1 MFYDSGR
8 NSGRQPSFFKNI
20 WLALYFINLQF
31 ITMLEK
37 LFGFNPKKS
46 TVRTEIMA
54 GITTFLT
61 MAYILAVNPNIL
73 GETGMDKGALFTT
86 TVLMSALPTI
96 FMALYA
102 KLPLALA
109 PGMGLNA
116 FFAYTV
122 CLIMG
127 YSWQFALTAVFLE
140 GLVFLLLT
148 VTNLREKIVDV
159 IPPALKTA
167 ISAGIGLYIAFIGLK
182 NAEVIV
188 DNPATLVSLGKL
200 TSGSGLLGVIGIAIT
215 SILLVRNV
223 KGALLIGILA
233 TTLIG
238 IPMGI
243 TQLDGFFSTPPT
255 IEPIFLKF
263 EWSQVCTAEMATIV
277 FTLLFVDLFDCIGT
291 VIGVT
296 TRANM
301 IDADGKIP
309 GLKKVFMVDSVST
322 AAGAMMGT
330 STVAVYVESA
340 AGVNEGGR
348 TGLTSFTTGCC
359 FLLALFFAPFFL
371 AIPAAATAPVLVLVG
386 LMMMSNI
393 WKVDFFDYKESIPA
407 FICMIFMPLAYSI
420 SDGILLGHLAYVIIN
435 FFSGNRKSLTPGM
448 YVLAVIFVLKFI
460 LH

>member
-1 MFYDSGR
+1 
-8 NSGRQPSFFKNI
+8 
-20 WLALYFINLQF
+20 
-31 ITMLEK
+31 MLEK
-37 LFGFNPKKS
+37 LFGFNPKET
-46 TVRTEIMA
+46 TVRTEVMA

-73 GETGMDKGALFTT
+73 SETGMDKGALFTT
-86 TVLMSALPTI
+86 TVIMSALPTI
-96 FMALYA
+96 FMGLYA

-116 FFAYTV
+116 FFAYTI

-140 GLVFLLLT
+140 GLAFILLT

-159 IPPALKTA
+159 IPEGLKTA

-182 NAEVIV
+182 NAEIIV
-188 DNPATLVSLGKL
+188 DNQATLVSLGTL
-200 TSGSGLLGVIGIAIT
+200 TSGSGLLGVIGIALT
-215 SILLVRNV
+215 SIMLVRNV
-223 KGALLIGILA
+223 KGALLLGILL
-233 TTLIG
+233 TTIIG
-238 IPMGI
+238 IPLGI
-243 TQLDGFFSTPPT
+243 THLDGVFSAPPS

-263 EWSQVCTAEMATIV
+263 EWDHIFTQEMVVIV

-296 TRANM
+296 TRAGM
-301 IDADGKIP
+301 VKEDGKIP
-309 GLKKVFMVDSVST
+309 HLKEVFMVDSLAT
-322 AAGAMMGT
+322 TAGAAMGT

-348 TGLTSFTTGCC
+348 SGLTAFTTGVC
-359 FLLALFFAPFFL
+359 FLVALFFAPFFL

-393 WKVDFFDYKESIPA
+393 WKIDFFDYKESIPA

-420 SDGILLGHLAYVIIN
+420 SDGILLGHLCYVIIN
-435 FFSGNRKSLTPGM
+435 VLGGNRKNLTLGM
-448 YVLAVIFVLKFI
+448 YILAAVFLLKFI
-460 LH
+460 L

>member
-1 MFYDSGR
+1 
-8 NSGRQPSFFKNI
+8 
-20 WLALYFINLQF
+20 
-31 ITMLEK
+31 MLTK
-37 LFGFNPKKS
+37 LFGFNPKET

-73 GETGMDKGALFTT
+73 SETGMDKGALFTT
-86 TVLMSALPTI
+86 TVIMSALPTI
-96 FMALYA
+96 FMGLYA

-140 GLVFLLLT
+140 GLLFILLT

-159 IPPALKTA
+159 LPNALKNA

-182 NAEVIV
+182 NAEIIV
-188 DNPATLVSLGKL
+188 NNDATLVSLGNV
-200 TSGSGLLGVIGIAIT
+200 TSGSALLGVIGIVIT
-215 SILLVRNV
+215 SVLLVKNL

-238 IPMGI
+238 IPLGV
-243 TQLDGFFSTPPT
+243 THFDGVLSVPPSV
-255 IEPIFLKF
+255 EPIFMKF
-263 EWSQVCTAEMATIV
+263 EWTDIFTKEMFIIV

-296 TRANM
+296 TRTGM
-301 IDADGKIP
+301 VKEDGKIP
-309 GLKKVFMVDSVST
+309 RLKEVFMVDSVST
-322 AAGAMMGT
+322 AAGAVMGT

-348 TGLTSFTTGCC
+348 SGLTAFVTGIC

-386 LMMMSNI
+386 LMMMSSVLNVEFS
-393 WKVDFFDYKESIPA
+393 KYSEAIPA
-407 FICMIFMPLAYSI
+407 FICIIFMPLSYSI
-420 SDGILLGHLAYVIIN
+420 SDGIVLGHLSYILIN
-435 FFSGNRKSLTPGM
+435 LLSGNYKKVTIGM
-448 YVLAVIFVLKFI
+448 YILGAFFLLKF
-460 LH
+460 LM

>member
-1 MFYDSGR
+1 
-8 NSGRQPSFFKNI
+8 
-20 WLALYFINLQF
+20 
-31 ITMLEK
+31 MLEK
-37 LFGFNPKKS
+37 LFAFNTKET
-46 TVRTEIMA
+46 TVRTEITA

-122 CLIMG
+122 CLVMG

-159 IPPALKTA
+159 IPNALKNA
-167 ISAGIGLYIAFIGLK
+167 ISAGIGLYIAFIGLQG
-182 NAEVIV
+182 AGIIV
-188 DNPATLVSLGKL
+188 NNDATLVSLGDL
-200 TSGSGLLGVIGIAIT
+200 TTGSALLGAIGIIVT
-215 SILLVRNV
+215 SILLVKNV
-223 KGALLIGILA
+223 KGALLWGILA

-238 IPMGI
+238 IPLGV
-243 TQLDGFFSTPPT
+243 TQINGVFSTPPS
-255 IEPIFLKF
+255 IEPIFMQF
-263 EWSQVCTAEMATIV
+263 EWDQIFTKEMVIIV
-277 FTLLFVDLFDCIGT
+277 FTFLFVDLFDCIGT

-296 TRANM
+296 TRAGM
-301 IDADGKIP
+301 VKEDGKIP
-309 GLKKVFMVDSVST
+309 RLKEVFMVDSIST
-322 AAGAMMGT
+322 AAGAVMGT

-348 TGLTSFTTGCC
+348 SGLTAFVTGIC
-359 FLLALFFAPFFL
+359 FLLALFFAPLFL
-371 AIPAAATAPVLVLVG
+371 AIPAAATTPVLVLVG
-386 LMMMSNI
+386 LMMMSSVLKIN
-393 WKVDFFDYKESIPA
+393 FDDYAEAIPA
-407 FICMIFMPLAYSI
+407 FICVLLMPLTYSI
-420 SDGILLGHLAYVIIN
+420 SEGIVLGHLSYIFIN
-435 FFSGNRKSLTPGM
+435 LLSGNYKKMTVGM
-448 YVLAVIFVLKFI
+448 YILAIFFLIKF
-460 LH
+460 LV

>member
-1 MFYDSGR
+1 
-8 NSGRQPSFFKNI
+8 
-20 WLALYFINLQF
+20 
-31 ITMLEK
+31 MLEK
-37 LFGFNPKKS
+37 LFGFNPKET

-140 GLVFLLLT
+140 GLAFILLT
-148 VTNLREKIVDV
+148 ITNLREKIVEV

-188 DNPATLVSLGKL
+188 DNPASLVSLGKL
-200 TSGSGLLGVIGIAIT
+200 TSGSGLLGVIGIGLT

-243 TQLDGFFSTPPT
+243 TNIDGIFSIPPS
-255 IEPIFLKF
+255 IEPIFMKF
-263 EWSQVCTAEMATIV
+263 EWSNIFTAEMATIV

-301 IDADGKIP
+301 IGDDGKIP
-309 GLKKVFMVDSVST
+309 NLKKVFMVDSLST
-322 AAGAMMGT
+322 AAGAAMGT

-348 TGLTSFTTGCC
+348 SGLTAFTTGIC

-393 WKVDFFDYKESIPA
+393 WKIDFFDYKESIPA

-420 SDGILLGHLAYVIIN
+420 SDGILLGHLSYVIVN
-435 FFSGNRKSLTPGM
+435 LLSGNRKNLTTGM
-448 YVLAVIFVLKFI
+448 YVLAAIFLLKFI
-460 LH
+460 LQ

>member
-1 MFYDSGR
+1 
-8 NSGRQPSFFKNI
+8 
-20 WLALYFINLQF
+20 
-31 ITMLEK
+31 MLEK
-37 LFGFNPKKS
+37 LFGFNPKE
-46 TVRTEIMA
+46 TTIRTEIMA

-61 MAYILAVNPNIL
+61 MAYILAVNPSIL

-140 GLVFLLLT
+140 GLAFILLT
-148 VTNLREKIVDV
+148 ITNLREKIVEV

-200 TSGSGLLGVIGIAIT
+200 TSGSGLLGIIGIGLT
-215 SILLVRNV
+215 SILLVRNI

-233 TTLIG
+233 TTIIG

-243 TQLDGFFSTPPT
+243 TNLDSVFSIPPS
-255 IEPIFLKF
+255 IEPIFMKF
-263 EWSQVCTAEMATIV
+263 EWDNIFTAEMATIV

-301 IDADGKIP
+301 IDEDGKIP
-309 GLKKVFMVDSVST
+309 NLKKVFMVDSLST
-322 AAGAMMGT
+322 AAGAAMGT

-348 TGLTSFTTGCC
+348 SGLTAFVTGAC

-393 WKVDFFDYKESIPA
+393 WKIDFFDYKESIPA

-420 SDGILLGHLAYVIIN
+420 SDGILLGHLSYVIIN
-435 FFSGNRKSLTPGM
+435 LLSGNRKSLTTGM
-448 YVLAVIFVLKFI
+448 YILAAIFLLKFI
-460 LH
+460 IQ

>member
-1 MFYDSGR
+1 M
-8 NSGRQPSFFKNI
+8 
-20 WLALYFINLQF
+20 LQ
-31 ITMLEK
+31 K
-37 LFGFNPKKS
+37 LFGFNPKET
-46 TVRTEIMA
+46 TVKTEIMA

-86 TVLMSALPTI
+86 TVIMSAIPTI
-96 FMALYA
+96 FMGLYA

-116 FFAYTV
+116 FFAYTI

-140 GLVFLLLT
+140 GLAFILLT

-159 IPPALKTA
+159 IPDGLKTA

-188 DNPATLVSLGKL
+188 DNPATLVSLGHL
-200 TSGSGLLGVIGIAIT
+200 TSGSGLLAIIGIILT
-215 SILLVRNV
+215 SVLLVKNV

-243 TQLDGFFSTPPT
+243 TNLDGFSSIPPS
-255 IEPIFLKF
+255 IEPIFMKF
-263 EWSQVCTAEMATIV
+263 EWSNIFTAEMATIV

-296 TRANM
+296 TRAGM
-301 IDADGKIP
+301 VGEDGKIP
-309 GLKKVFMVDSVST
+309 HLKKVFMVDSLST
-322 AAGAMMGT
+322 AAGAAMGT

-348 TGLTSFTTGCC
+348 SGLTAFTTGIC
-359 FLLALFFAPFFL
+359 FLIALFFAPFFL

-393 WKVDFFDYKESIPA
+393 WKIDFFDYKESIPA

-420 SDGILLGHLAYVIIN
+420 SDGILLGHLSYVIVN
-435 FFSGNRKSLTPGM
+435 LLSGNRKNLTTGM
-448 YVLAVIFVLKFI
+448 YVLAAIFLLKFI
-460 LH
+460 LQ

>member
-1 MFYDSGR
+1 
-8 NSGRQPSFFKNI
+8 
-20 WLALYFINLQF
+20 
-31 ITMLEK
+31 MLEK
-37 LFGFNPKKS
+37 LFGFNPKETS
-46 TVRTEIMA
+46 VRTEIMA

-86 TVLMSALPTI
+86 TVLMAALPTI
-96 FMALYA
+96 FMGLYA

-140 GLVFLLLT
+140 GLAFILLT

-159 IPPALKTA
+159 IPSALKTA

-200 TSGSGLLGVIGIAIT
+200 TSGSGLLGIIGIGLT

-243 TQLDGFFSTPPT
+243 TNLDGIFSTPPS
-255 IEPIFLKF
+255 IEPIFMKF
-263 EWSQVCTAEMATIV
+263 EWKNIFTAEMATIV

-301 IDADGKIP
+301 IDEDGKIP
-309 GLKKVFMVDSVST
+309 NLKKVFMVDSLST
-322 AAGAMMGT
+322 AAGAAMGT

-348 TGLTSFTTGCC
+348 SGLTAFTTGIC
-359 FLLALFFAPFFL
+359 FLVALFFAPFFL

-393 WKVDFFDYKESIPA
+393 WKIDFFDYKESIPA

-420 SDGILLGHLAYVIIN
+420 SDGILLGHLSYVIIN
-435 FFSGNRKSLTPGM
+435 LLSGNRKNLTTGM
-448 YVLAVIFVLKFI
+448 YILAAIFLLKFI
-460 LH
+460 LQ

>member
-1 MFYDSGR
+1 
-8 NSGRQPSFFKNI
+8 
-20 WLALYFINLQF
+20 
-31 ITMLEK
+31 MLGK
-37 LFGFNPKKS
+37 LFGFNPNET
-46 TVRTEIMA
+46 TVKTEVMA

-61 MAYILAVNPNIL
+61 MAYILAVNPSIL

-122 CLIMG
+122 VLIMG

-140 GLVFLLLT
+140 GLVFILLT
-148 VTNLREKIVDV
+148 VTNLREKIVEV
-159 IPPALKTA
+159 IPDSLKSA

-182 NAEVIV
+182 NAGVIV
-188 DNPATLVSLGKL
+188 DNEATLVSLGNL
-200 TSGSGLLGVIGIAIT
+200 TSGSGLLGLLGIALT
-215 SILLVRNV
+215 SIMLVKDI
-223 KGALLIGILA
+223 KGALLIGIIA

-238 IPMGI
+238 IPMGVTEI
-243 TQLDGFFSTPPT
+243 NGVFSVPPS
-255 IEPIFLKF
+255 IEPIFMQL
-263 EWSQVCTAEMATIV
+263 EWQGIFSKDMVIIV

-296 TRANM
+296 NRAGM
-301 IDADGKIP
+301 IKEDGKIP
-309 GLKKVFMVDSVST
+309 GLKKIFMVDSVST
-322 AAGAMMGT
+322 AAGAVMGT

-348 TGLTSFTTGCC
+348 SGLTSFITGVC
-359 FLLALFFAPFFL
+359 FLISLFFAPFFL

-393 WKVDFFDYKESIPA
+393 WKIDFFDYKESIPA
-407 FICMIFMPLAYSI
+407 FICIIFMPLAYSI
-420 SDGILLGHLAYVIIN
+420 SDGIMLGHLMYVIIN
-435 FFSGNRKSLTPGM
+435 LLSGNRKVLSVGM
-448 YVLAVIFVLKFI
+448 YVLAAVFLLKF
-460 LH
+460 LL

>member
-1 MFYDSGR
+1 M
-8 NSGRQPSFFKNI
+8 I
-20 WLALYFINLQF
+20 
-31 ITMLEK
+31 EK
-37 LFGFNPKKS
+37 FFGFNPKE
-46 TVRTEIMA
+46 TTIRTEIMA

-122 CLIMG
+122 CMVMG

-159 IPPALKTA
+159 IPNTLKNA
-167 ISAGIGLYIAFIGLK
+167 IGAGIGLYIAFIGLK
-182 NAEVIV
+182 SADIV
-188 DNPATLVSLGKL
+188 VNNDATLVALGDL
-200 TSGSGLLGVIGIAIT
+200 STGSALLGAIGIIIT
-215 SILLVRNV
+215 SILLVKNV
-223 KGALLIGILA
+223 KGALLFGILL

-238 IPMGI
+238 IPLGVTKI
-243 TQLDGFFSTPPT
+243 DGVFSTPPS
-255 IEPIFLKF
+255 IDPIFMKF
-263 EWSQVCTAEMATIV
+263 EWDHIFTKDMLIIV
-277 FTLLFVDLFDCIGT
+277 FTFLFVDLFDCIGT

-296 TRANM
+296 NRAGM
-301 IDADGKIP
+301 VKADGKIP
-309 GLKKVFMVDSVST
+309 RLKEIFTVDSIST
-322 AAGAMMGT
+322 AAGAAMGT

-348 TGLTSFTTGCC
+348 SGLTAFTTGIC
-359 FLLALFFAPFFL
+359 FLLALFFAPLFL
-371 AIPAAATAPVLVLVG
+371 AIPAAATTPVLVLVG
-386 LMMMSNI
+386 LMMMSSVLKI
-393 WKVDFFDYKESIPA
+393 DFNDYAEAIPA
-407 FICMIFMPLAYSI
+407 FICVLLMPLTYSI
-420 SDGILLGHLAYVIIN
+420 SEGIVLGQLSYIFIN
-435 FFSGNRKSLTPGM
+435 LFSGKYKKITIGM
-448 YVLAVIFVLKFI
+448 YILAAFFLVKFFI
-460 LH
+460 